1 MSTSYAAPPNRAYHK
16 PPSSVGIQ
24 DGFDLYANPDPDSET
39 TIALIKAPIVF
50 SANSYSTPL
59 TQPIG
64 LAYLAAVL
72 EKAQY
77 RVQVVDCPGADPDH
91 IQYTPSR
98 QFKVQGL
105 DLGEA
110 LSRIDPQSDIIGVTI
125 MFSQEWPFIRDF
137 IHGIRERFPHAKI
150 VAGGEH
156 ITALPEFS
164 LRDCPAIDYAILG
177 EGELAFLELVHK
189 LRSAQPAN
197 EVQGVA
203 CLDNGGFR
211 TAQLSPRLAQVE
223 GFPWPAWHLI
233 DAHSYFKPNFTMG
246 ISHGRNMAMVAT
258 RGCPY
263 QCTFCSSPTMW
274 TTRYVMRPAVDVVN
288 EIEHN
293 IQEYGCNSIEFYDLT
308 AIVKKEWVLEFT
320 AELERR
326 NLGITWQ
333 LPSGTRSESI
343 DEQVIESMAKTGCE
357 FVVYAPESGSQRSLD
372 MIKKRVNLKNLQNS
386 IRIAK
391 RYGLVVK
398 VNFIVAFPFE
408 TRQDILQTVLF
419 VWKLALLNVDD
430 CNISTFAAYPGS
442 EIYEELIE
450 GNELQKPDDE
460 YFHSLI
466 TQFDFT
472 VQKTVCR
479 HVGAVEVLVYRILGM
494 SVFYVLSY
502 LRSPVR
508 ILRLLRL
515 TRLLVGAKTWSPR
528 SLFEQRVY
536 DAIARFKTSV

>member
-1 MSTSYAAPPNRAYHK
+1 MTTQSPAPFRITPWVRRLLLANLAVYVLSVTIFVGPWFETTFAFSPLDAASRPWTFLTYGFVHGGLLHLAFNMLMLLFFGPGVERLMGGGAFARYYLLCGLGGPVLAFGLSLVMPVVPFIGASAAVFGVALAFALAWPHARIFVFPVPFPITVK
-16 PPSSVGIQ
+16 YLVAFLVSMALVPALFGIQ

-39 TIALIKAPIVF
+39 TIALIKPPIVF

-77 RVQVVDCPGADPDH
+77 RVQIVDCPGADPDH
-91 IQYTPSR
+91 IRYTPSR
-98 QFKVQGL
+98 RFKVQGL
-105 DLGEA
+105 DVGEA
-110 LSRIDPQSDIIGVTI
+110 LSRIDPHSDIIGVTI
-125 MFSQEWPFIRDF
+125 MFSQEWPFIREF
-137 IHGIRERFPHAKI
+137 MHRIRERFPRAKI

-203 CLDNGGFR
+203 CRDNGSFR

-233 DAHSYFKPNFTMG
+233 DTHSYFRPNFTMG

-274 TTRYVMRPAVDVVN
+274 TTRYVMRPAVDVAD

-343 DEQVIESMAKTGCE
+343 DEQVIASIKPCE
-357 FVVYAPESGSQRSLD
+357 
-372 MIKKRVNLKNLQNS
+372 K
-386 IRIAK
+386 
-391 RYGLVVK
+391 
-398 VNFIVAFPFE
+398 
-408 TRQDILQTVLF
+408 
-419 VWKLALLNVDD
+419 
-430 CNISTFAAYPGS
+430 
-442 EIYEELIE
+442 
-450 GNELQKPDDE
+450 
-460 YFHSLI
+460 
-466 TQFDFT
+466 
-472 VQKTVCR
+472 
-479 HVGAVEVLVYRILGM
+479 
-494 SVFYVLSY
+494 
-502 LRSPVR
+502 
-508 ILRLLRL
+508 
-515 TRLLVGAKTWSPR
+515 
-528 SLFEQRVY
+528 
-536 DAIARFKTSV
+536 